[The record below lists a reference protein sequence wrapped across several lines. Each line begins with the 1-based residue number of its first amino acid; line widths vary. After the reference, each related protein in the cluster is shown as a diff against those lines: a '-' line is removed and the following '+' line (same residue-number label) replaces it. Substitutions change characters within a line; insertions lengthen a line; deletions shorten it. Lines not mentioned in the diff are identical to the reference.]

1 MTQRRWLGVG
11 LALVALLI
19 VGAHWMIITDY
30 PPGDAPRG
38 WHRYIDLICAT
49 PVALAGLGMVIPRR
63 ARSTPR
69 A

>member
-11 LALVALLI
+11 LAIVALLI

-30 PPGDAPRG
+30 APGDAPRG

-49 PVALAGLGMVIPRR
+49 PVALAGFCMVLPRR
-63 ARSTPR
+63 PRSAPR